1 MSVAFAWIIAF
12 ALVIQGLTAVH
23 HSHADGSSPQASLSN
38 EIFDGFAAVDPT
50 LGNVEHEPHPAETHR
65 DCPAC
70 LVSAVG
76 LHVLLAVAAI
86 DWPPSKDTLTAL
98 DLRQQ
103 PRKSAPREAQ
113 TIRGPPPELNT

>member
-1 MSVAFAWIIAF
+1 MRMALAWSLAF
-12 ALVIQGLTAVH
+12 ALVIQGLAAVH
-23 HSHADGSSPQASLSN
+23 HTHADRPSPEASLAN
-38 EIFDGFAAVDPT
+38 EIFDRFAAVDPT
-50 LGNVEHEPHPAETHR
+50 LGEVEHQPHRGEPHR

-70 LVSAVG
+70 LVSAMG

-103 PRKSAPREAQ
+103 PRKSAPREAR
-113 TIRGPPPELNT
+113 TIRGPPAELNT

>member
-23 HSHADGSSPQASLSN
+23 HIHADGSSPEASLSN
-38 EIFDGFAAVDPT
+38 EIFDRFAGVDPT
-50 LGNVEHEPHPAETHR
+50 LGAVEREPHPAEPHR

-103 PRKSAPREAQ
+103 PRKSAPREAR
-113 TIRGPPPELNT
+113 TIRGPPPELNA